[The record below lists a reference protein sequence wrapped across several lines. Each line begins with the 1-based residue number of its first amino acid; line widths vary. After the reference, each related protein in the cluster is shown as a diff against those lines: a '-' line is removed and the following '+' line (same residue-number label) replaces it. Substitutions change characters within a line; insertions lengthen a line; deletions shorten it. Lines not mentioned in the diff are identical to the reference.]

1 MLGREKTNRFG
12 ADAVFR
18 CKDTMMTDQDL
29 DAVLERG
36 AKKTQEMQSKLNVAE
51 KGDMLDFSFDDG
63 SGVQVNAHIAK
74 GVPATTLLSMGR
86 TLRAFG
92 FHA

>member
-1 MLGREKTNRFG
+1 MLTLFPFFVFARYIPNTKHTHTHRFG

-18 CKDTMMTDQDL
+18 CKDTVMSDQDL

-36 AKKTQEMQSKLNVAE
+36 AKKTKDMQSKLNVAE

-63 SGVQVNAHIAK
+63 TGVQV
-74 GVPATTLLSMGR
+74 GTLMPPL
-86 TLRAFG
+86 
-92 FHA
+92 

>member
-1 MLGREKTNRFG
+1 M
-12 ADAVFR
+12 FR

-63 SGVQVNAHIAK
+63 SGVQV
-74 GVPATTLLSMGR
+74 M
-86 TLRAFG
+86 
-92 FHA
+92 

>member
-1 MLGREKTNRFG
+1 MLSLPIRNTPTHRFG

-18 CKDTMMTDQDL
+18 CKDTVMSDQDL

-36 AKKTQEMQSKLNVAE
+36 AKKTKDMQSKLNVAD

-63 SGVQVNAHIAK
+63 TGVQVGD
-74 GVPATTLLSMGR
+74 GVDG
-86 TLRAFG
+86 AFG
-92 FHA
+92 LAAAANMQ

>member
-1 MLGREKTNRFG
+1 MFSSLACGDVAPVAGLGWAACRFG

-18 CKDTMMTDQDL
+18 CKDTVMTDQDL

-36 AKKTQEMQSKLNVAE
+36 AKKTQEMQAKLNVAE

-63 SGVQVNAHIAK
+63 TGVQV
-74 GVPATTLLSMGR
+74 
-86 TLRAFG
+86 
-92 FHA
+92 